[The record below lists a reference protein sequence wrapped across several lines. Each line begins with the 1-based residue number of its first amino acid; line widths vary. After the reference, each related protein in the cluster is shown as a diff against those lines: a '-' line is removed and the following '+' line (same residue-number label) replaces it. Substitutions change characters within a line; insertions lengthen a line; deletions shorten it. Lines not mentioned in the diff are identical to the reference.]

1 MPYLLEDLVVDR
13 VDLVDEGANSAAF
26 IELFKRKERKESMDY
41 KEVIAKMSP
50 EQGKLV
56 QAELDKLAGEVTKA
70 KEDLATVTTERDEA
84 KKQLDETNGKL
95 ETANDDL
102 ATAKSELDALKQDEG
117 KDGAA
122 KAAFDEE
129 ETMKAMPKEAREL
142 FTKMKAQKDA
152 AEEEL
157 RKAKDAEKHAEA
169 VAKAATLKSLPIEQ
183 AKLVELVKGATP
195 EVLELLATVATA
207 MDETV
212 LGEVGKS
219 KAGAGTAST
228 SNEAWAQIEAKADEV
243 AKKDSISK
251 AKAISKVVNE
261 NPDLYK
267 QYLQGGA
274 N

>member
-56 QAELDKLAGEVTKA
+56 QAELDRLAGEVTKA

-117 KDGAA
+117 KDDAA

-157 RKAKDAEKHAEA
+157 RKAKDAEKHADA

-212 LGEVGKS
+212 LGEIGKS
-219 KAGAGTAST
+219 KVGAGTAST

-243 AKKDSISK
+243 AKKESISK
-251 AKAISKVVNE
+251 AKAITKVVNE

>member
-1 MPYLLEDLVVDR
+1 MSYLLEDLVVDR

-56 QAELDKLAGEVTKA
+56 QAELDKLAGEATKA

-117 KDGAA
+117 KDDAA

-142 FTKMKAQKDA
+142 FTKMKAQKNA

-157 RKAKDAEKHAEA
+157 RKAKDAEKHADA

-219 KAGAGTAST
+219 KAGVGTAST

>member
-1 MPYLLEDLVVDR
+1 MSYLLEDLVVDR

-117 KDGAA
+117 KDDAA

-129 ETMKAMPKEAREL
+129 ETMKAIPKEAREL
-142 FTKMKAQKDA
+142 FTKMKAQKNA

-157 RKAKDAEKHAEA
+157 RKAKDAEKHADA